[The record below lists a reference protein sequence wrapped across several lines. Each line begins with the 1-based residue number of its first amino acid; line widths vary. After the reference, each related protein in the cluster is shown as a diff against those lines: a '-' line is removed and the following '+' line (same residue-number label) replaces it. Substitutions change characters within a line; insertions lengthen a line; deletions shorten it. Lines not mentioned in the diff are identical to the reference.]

1 MLGFNSIVIPKY
13 YQNENNMKY
22 NNQDNLH
29 QRVFNQYKFS
39 SYNLETT
46 RLEDNKCNLMELG
59 LNNQVFNQPPNI
71 NMTISP
77 KSKKRPKKQKKYNIL
92 NSSYFRFG
100 LLTILGISLFSY
112 YYHKQ

>member
-22 NNQDNLH
+22 NNNDNLH
-29 QRVFNQYKFS
+29 QRVFN
-39 SYNLETT
+39 LESNIS
-46 RLEDNKCNLMELG
+46 ENNECNLMELG

-77 KSKKRPKKQKKYNIL
+77 KRKKRPKKNGGTKKKKEYNIL
-92 NSSYFRFG
+92 NSIYFRFG